1 MATTLSILGG
11 ILLCIIVFF
20 IVINN
25 RIVTKNN
32 RVKQAYGSI
41 EIYLKQRFDLLPN
54 LIALLQQYMA
64 HEKDIL
70 TQVTQLR
77 SQANQAHAAE
87 EKIAASNE
95 FTKLMGTLQ
104 LNVEQYPDLKADKQF
119 ANVQYELTDIEEQI
133 SAARRAYNA
142 AVTVYNDTIQ
152 QFPGNLVAGIRK
164 DQTATLLH
172 IPKAEQK
179 EININQLF
187 NN

>member
-1 MATTLSILGG
+1 MATLPIIGSIA
-11 ILLCIIVFF
+11 LLVIIS
-20 IVINN
+20 IAISINN
-25 RIVTKNN
+25 QIIGRKN
-32 RVKQAYGSI
+32 RVAQAYGSI
-41 EIYLKQRFDLLPN
+41 EVYLKKRFDLLPN
-54 LIALLQQYMA
+54 LIALLKQYMA
-64 HEKDIL
+64 HEKDLL
-70 TQVTQLR
+70 TQITQLR

-87 EKIAASNE
+87 DKIAASNE

-104 LNVEQYPDLKADKQF
+104 LNVEQYPDLKANKQF
-119 ANVQYELTDIEEQI
+119 AHVQYELTDMEEQI

-164 DQTATLLH
+164 DQTATLLQ